1 MGNLFL
7 DKQSEHTMP
16 FKKIK
21 AKVKKA
27 RGAGEDALL
36 ATLEEN
42 WDDWKGSLADLSP
55 DELEALKA
63 KFEDACTDAG
73 EAICLPTGDEFSG
86 TYKEWSAEDR
96 VEFCKSCSQS
106 TSRLNKSEL

>member
-42 WDDWKGSLADLSP
+42 WEDWKGSLAAMDA
-55 DELEALKA
+55 DELEALKE
-63 KFEDACTDAG
+63 KFEEACTDAG
-73 EAICLPTGDEFSG
+73 EAITVDSAKEFSS
-86 TYKEWSAEDR
+86 THKAWSPDDR
-96 VEFCKSCSQS
+96 VEFCKV
-106 TSRLNKSEL
+106 LAPEYFELAQE